1 MKFFSVSCMYL
12 RKFTGMQS
20 RLLFLLLL
28 TTSAVFAQKNLY
40 IFYPSIVRPQT
51 IQDKVEKVFH
61 GTTVTVFG
69 RYNDFSA
76 KIGIEPPDMIITKT
90 MLIRQLGSYTTVLN
104 GFRNGKSEDKYVLL
118 SINQPV
124 DPKSI
129 TSETL
134 IGSIDILG
142 RNGMNTFVSQFF
154 PTTPK
159 LKRVTKMEDLLPL
172 LTFNM
177 TAAILVQEP
186 AVSYFKA
193 TSNLKFNVTP
203 LPPTKDG
210 IVALG
215 IKDGIDPGKT
225 IVALKSV
232 DEEIRAFFEIDL
244 WK

>member
-1 MKFFSVSCMYL
+1 MKFSNDKSDYI
-12 RKFTGMQS
+12 RKFTGM
-20 RLLFLLLL
+20 RKRILFLLLL
-28 TTSAVFAQKNLY
+28 SVLPVFAQKNLY
-40 IFYPSIVRPQT
+40 IFYPSIARPQT
-51 IQDKVEKVFH
+51 IQDKVEKVFQ

-76 KIGIEPPDMIITKT
+76 KIELEPPDMVITKP
-90 MLIRQLGSYTTVLN
+90 MLIKQLNSYTTVLN
-104 GFRNGKSEDKYVLL
+104 GYRNGKNEDSYVLL

-124 DPKSI
+124 DLKNI

-134 IGSIDILG
+134 IGTIDIMG

-154 PTTPK
+154 PTIPK

-177 TAAILVQEP
+177 TAAVLIQEP
-186 AVSYFKA
+186 AVSYFKT
-193 TSNLKFNVTP
+193 TSNLNFNVTP
-203 LPPTKDG
+203 LPETKDG

-215 IKDGIDPGKT
+215 VKNGVDPGK
-225 IVALKSV
+225 IIAALKSV
-232 DEEIRAFFEIDL
+232 DKEVCSFFEVDL

>member
-1 MKFFSVSCMYL
+1 MKFSNDLCYYI
-12 RKFTGMQS
+12 RKFTGM
-20 RLLFLLLL
+20 RNKIIFLLLL
-28 TTSAVFAQKNLY
+28 TLSTAFAQKNLY

-51 IQDKVEKVFH
+51 IQDKVQKVFQ

-76 KIGIEPPDMIITKT
+76 KIESEPPDMIITKPT
-90 MLIRQLGSYTTVLN
+90 LIKQLSSYTPVLN
-104 GFRNGKSEDKYVLL
+104 GYRNGKSEDSYVLL

-124 DPKSI
+124 DLKSI

-134 IGSIDILG
+134 IGTIDIMG

-154 PTTPK
+154 QTTPK

-177 TAAILVQEP
+177 TVAILVQEP
-186 AVSYFKA
+186 AVTYFKA
-193 TSNLKFNVTP
+193 TSNLKFNITP
-203 LPPTKDG
+203 LPETKDG

-215 IKDGIDPGKT
+215 VKSGVNSDK
-225 IVALKSV
+225 IVATLKSV
-232 DEEIRAFFEIDL
+232 DKEICSFFEVDI

>member
-1 MKFFSVSCMYL
+1 M
-12 RKFTGMQS
+12 RKKII
-20 RLLFLLLL
+20 LLLL
-28 TTSAVFAQKNLY
+28 FTLTTVFAQKNLY

-51 IQDKVEKVFH
+51 IQDKVEKVFQ

-76 KIGIEPPDMIITKT
+76 KIEIEPPDIIITKPI
-90 MLIRQLGSYTTVLN
+90 LIKQLGTYTPVLN
-104 GFRNGKSEDKYVLL
+104 GYRNGKSEDNYVLL

-129 TSETL
+129 TSETI
-134 IGSIDILG
+134 IGTIDIMG

-154 PTTPK
+154 STTPK

-177 TAAILVQEP
+177 TVAVLVQEP
-186 AVSYFKA
+186 AVSYFKT
-193 TSNLKFNVTP
+193 TSNLNFIVTP
-203 LPPTKDG
+203 LPETKDG

-215 IKDGIDPGKT
+215 VKNGIDPGK
-225 IVALKSV
+225 IIAALKSV
-232 DEEIRAFFEIDL
+232 DKEVCSFFEVDL

>member
-1 MKFFSVSCMYL
+1 M
-12 RKFTGMQS
+12 RKKI
-20 RLLFLLLL
+20 LFLLLL
-28 TTSAVFAQKNLY
+28 TVSTVFAQKNLY

-51 IQDKVEKVFH
+51 IQDKVETVFQ

-76 KIGIEPPDMIITKT
+76 KIEIEPPDMVITKT
-90 MLIRQLGSYTTVLN
+90 MLIKQLGSYTPVLH
-104 GFRNGKSEDKYVLL
+104 GYRNGKSEDSYVLL

-124 DPKSI
+124 DLKSI

-134 IGSIDILG
+134 IGTIDIMG

-177 TAAILVQEP
+177 TVAVLVQEP
-186 AVSYFKA
+186 AVSYFKT
-193 TSNLKFNVTP
+193 TSNLNFSITP
-203 LPPTKDG
+203 LPETKDG

-215 IKDGIDPGKT
+215 VKNGTDSDKIIA
-225 IVALKSV
+225 ALKSV
-232 DEEIRAFFEIDL
+232 DKEVCSFFEVDL

>member
-1 MKFFSVSCMYL
+1 MKSSNDKSYNI
-12 RKFTGMQS
+12 RKFTGMRQKF
-20 RLLFLLLL
+20 LFLLLL
-28 TTSAVFAQKNLY
+28 TISTISAQKNLY
-40 IFYPSIVRPQT
+40 IFYPSIARPQT
-51 IQDKVEKVFH
+51 IQDKVEKIFQ

-76 KIGIEPPDMIITKT
+76 KIELEPPDMVITKT
-90 MLIRQLGSYTTVLN
+90 LLIKQLDSYTPVLH
-104 GFRNGKSEDKYVLL
+104 GYRNGKSEDSYVLL

-124 DPKSI
+124 DLKNI

-134 IGSIDILG
+134 IGTIDILG

-154 PTTPK
+154 PIIPK

-177 TAAILVQEP
+177 TTAILVQEP
-186 AVSYFKA
+186 AVSYFKT
-193 TSNLKFNVTP
+193 TSNLNFNVTP
-203 LPPTKDG
+203 LPETKDG

-215 IKDGIDPGKT
+215 VKNGIDPGK
-225 IVALKSV
+225 IIASLKSV
-232 DEEIRAFFEIDL
+232 DKEVCSFFEVDL